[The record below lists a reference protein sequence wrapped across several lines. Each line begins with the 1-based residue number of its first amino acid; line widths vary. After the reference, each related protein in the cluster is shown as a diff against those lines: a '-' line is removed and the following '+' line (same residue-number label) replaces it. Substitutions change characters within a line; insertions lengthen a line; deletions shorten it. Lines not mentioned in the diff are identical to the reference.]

1 MPIVCRNV
9 PNRTR
14 PRLWKPRDVVRV
26 ACTVIERGGD
36 PQDIV
41 RGLRTCPGVK
51 DPLDKACELAETL
64 LDVVGLILDVLD
76 VVEVALILIL
86 SAGGV
91 LKRFPFLRRVLRRAE
106 RALRSIERARSTIQG
121 LNRLAEQVL
130 IELCEENVPR
140 ESEVR

>member
-36 PQDIV
+36 PQDII
-41 RGLRTCPGVK
+41 RGMRTCPGVK

-76 VVEVALILIL
+76 VVEVALVLIL
-86 SAGGV
+86 SASGV

-106 RALRSIERARSTIQG
+106 RALRSIERARSTVQA
-121 LNRLAEQVL
+121 LNRLAEEVL
-130 IELCEENVPR
+130 IDLCEDNVPR
-140 ESEVR
+140 EIEVR